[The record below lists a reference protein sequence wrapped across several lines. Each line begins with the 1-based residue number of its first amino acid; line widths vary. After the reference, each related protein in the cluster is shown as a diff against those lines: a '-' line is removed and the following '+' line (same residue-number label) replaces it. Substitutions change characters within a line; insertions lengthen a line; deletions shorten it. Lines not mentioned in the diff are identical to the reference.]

1 MNILA
6 CFFLTCVCTNCVL
19 ISYANV
25 FELVMSLAVARLV
38 AMTKSSSRFSRSA
51 FRSLQFSVVE
61 GMIGS
66 VVLHKL
72 LELIRTLVLQRQFVR
87 CEILCI
93 LFFLGMRRCERILV
107 S

>member
-38 AMTKSSSRFSRSA
+38 AMTKSCSR
-51 FRSLQFSVVE
+51 V
-61 GMIGS
+61 
-66 VVLHKL
+66 
-72 LELIRTLVLQRQFVR
+72 
-87 CEILCI
+87 
-93 LFFLGMRRCERILV
+93 LV
-107 S
+107 SSLLKG